1 MRLVKKLI
9 TLFFA
14 LLYVV
19 ISFAQ
24 SSAVKYSKGHFLD
37 SMYFDIWRN
46 NDETQRVCD
55 ILEKKSVSE
64 NDNEYAAFAQLMKDI
79 VQLWNTKN
87 QAVFNKII
95 SDSEKEYASYANT
108 QARAYCTIANYY
120 FFISHN
126 YQQAFVFYFK
136 LRNLLTKYDGSVVT
150 DYANH
155 MVFINDA
162 YYKFKDYRQSIEIS
176 LEALPFTT
184 NKWPF
189 YNTVGLCYEKLNM
202 NDSAIFYF
210 NKAIEETHKA
220 NNVDNLG
227 VQEQKRKI
235 SYGNI
240 GQIYH
245 GEKKYA
251 QAKPLI
257 SDDLKWA
264 TKHDDYPLM
273 VGAAIPLADIYLEE
287 KKMDSAKALID
298 KARELIQLYCNNEKL
313 DLLFPVVTKYYM
325 LTGDNAKAS
334 AYKDSTIKA
343 IRYTDSVYNNL
354 MLMRVQQRNDSE
366 LLSQERNQFELY
378 KKLTQTRTIGF
389 AAAFAFIGIII
400 FILGRYRRKA
410 QRDKKQIEEL
420 NKILE
425 LRQTLSADMHDD
437 LGSMLS
443 SISIYTHSLLMQPQ
457 LEENRKV
464 LDKIRTNA
472 QAMQDNM
479 SDIIWNINPVMDSM
493 SEVLSRMC
501 SFGADITD
509 SAGINF
515 EFVEDERLKSLS
527 LDMAVRKNTYLIFKE
542 AINNAV
548 KYSDCKNIVVSVS
561 VHTVNFMQMI
571 IKDDGV
577 GFDIENANR
586 GNGLLN
592 MKKRAAEMGGALD
605 IKTEPNSGTII
616 TLYAK
621 I

>member
-1 MRLVKKLI
+1 MRLVKKLFTTI
-9 TLFFA
+9 LAFFCVATLFG
-14 LLYVV
+14 
-19 ISFAQ
+19 Q

-37 SMYFDIWRN
+37 SMYFNIWRN
-46 NDETQRVCD
+46 NDETQRVCG
-55 ILEKKSVSE
+55 ILENKSVSE
-64 NDNEYAAFAQLMKDI
+64 NDKEYAAFAQLMKDI

-87 QAVFNKII
+87 EAVFSKII
-95 SDSEKEYASYANT
+95 SDSEKEYASYPNT

-162 YYKFKDYRQSIEIS
+162 YYKFKDYRQSVEIS

-189 YNTVGLCYEKLNM
+189 YNTIGLCYEKLNM

-220 NNVDNLG
+220 NNVDNAG
-227 VQEQKRKI
+227 QREQKRKI

-245 GEKKYA
+245 SQKNYVK
-251 QAKPLI
+251 AKPLI

-287 KKMDSAKALID
+287 RKMDSAKRLID
-298 KARELIQLYCNNEKL
+298 MARELIQLYCNNEKL
-313 DLLFPVVTKYYM
+313 DKLFPVVTKYYS
-325 LTGDNAKAS
+325 LTGNSVKAS
-334 AYKDSTIKA
+334 AYKDSTIQA

-389 AAAFAFIGIII
+389 AAALAFIGVII
-400 FILGRYRRKA
+400 FVVGRYRRKA

-457 LEENRKV
+457 LEDNRKV
-464 LDKIRTNA
+464 LDKIRINA

-493 SEVLSRMC
+493 KEVLSRMC

-509 SAGINF
+509 SAGIGF
-515 EFVEDERLKSLS
+515 EFVEDERLKELN
-527 LDMAVRKNTYLIFKE
+527 LEMVVRKNTYLIFKE

-548 KYSDCKNIVVSVS
+548 KYSECKNIVVSVRL
-561 VHTVNFMQMI
+561 HTVNFLQMI

-577 GFDIENANR
+577 GFDMVRSNS

-592 MKKRAAEMGGALD
+592 MKNRAAEMDGALE
-605 IKTEPNSGTII
+605 IKSELNKGTVI